1 MVVDYSQTINKFT
14 LLDAYP
20 LPNIDEQVSEIAK
33 GTIFSTLDLKS
44 AYYQLPLCPEDRP
57 YTAFEACGKL
67 YQYTRLPFGVTNGVS
82 YFQRVIDQLIDKY
95 RLKGVYAY
103 VDNIAVSGYDKADH
117 DLKLK
122 ALLAGSKA
130 ENLTF
135 NTDKCVFE
143 KNQIDLL
150 GYRVSHLKI
159 RPDPERLRPLRE
171 LPLPKSKTELQRA
184 IGMFSYYAK
193 WLSDFSLK
201 IKPLIESNKTM
212 FFYLMNR
219 QERLKCLNLN

>member
-1 MVVDYSQTINKFT
+1 M
-14 LLDAYP
+14 
-20 LPNIDEQVSEIAK
+20 
-33 GTIFSTLDLKS
+33 
-44 AYYQLPLCPEDRP
+44 
-57 YTAFEACGKL
+57 
-67 YQYTRLPFGVTNGVS
+67 
-82 YFQRVIDQLIDKY
+82 IDQLIDKY
-95 RLKGVYAY
+95 RLKGVFAY
-103 VDNIAVSGYDKADH
+103 VDNITVSGYDNADH

-122 ALLAGSKA
+122 ALLAASQA

-159 RPDPERLRPLRE
+159 RPDLKRLRPLRE

-201 IKPLIESNKTM
+201 IKFLIESNKNNAFPLSNESVRAFKMLKSELTSACLTCVNEGLP
-212 FFYLMNR
+212 FTVECDASNHTLAASRNQGGRPIAFHSRTLSPS
-219 QERLKCLNLN
+219 ERRYSAAEKEAAAVIDAVRKWSHFLFSGRFRLITD

>member
-1 MVVDYSQTINKFT
+1 M
-14 LLDAYP
+14 
-20 LPNIDEQVSEIAK
+20 
-33 GTIFSTLDLKS
+33 DLKS
-44 AYYQLPLCPEDRP
+44 AYYQLPLCPEDRS
-57 YTAFEACGKL
+57 YTAFEACAKL

-82 YFQRVIDQLIDKY
+82 YFQRVIGQLIDKY
-95 RLKGVYAY
+95 RLKEVYAY
-103 VDNIAVSGYDKADH
+103 VDNITVSGYDKADH

-122 ALLAGSKA
+122 ALLAASEA

-150 GYRVSHLKI
+150 EYRVSHLKI

-171 LPLPKSKTELQRA
+171 LSLPKTKMELQRA

-193 WLSDFSLK
+193 WLCDFL
-201 IKPLIESNKTM
+201 
-212 FFYLMNR
+212 
-219 QERLKCLNLN
+219 